1 LKKKSRRE
9 PKQLA
14 VGKVLKTKNK
24 IEKLNGSGSTERKKK
39 RRRKSKDF
47 LKNIAKLLLQ
57 KKKWKLWK

>member
-1 LKKKSRRE
+1 MG
-9 PKQLA
+9 

-47 LKNIAKLLLQ
+47 LKNIDKLLLQ
-57 KKKWKLWK
+57 EKKWKLWK